1 MIALCSLRKFIY
13 CAFCFLKSL
22 VICFCPL
29 LKESRSRTGH
39 DPGVMKCWWEKH
51 HPEKWIF
58 IRPFLWWWWQYWR
71 AQGDGSL
78 FPYGLTGV
86 GWLPVA
92 GPLQPRWQNV
102 FKLGNLPSPD
112 GITLPKCVCNWE
124 DGEGLALS
132 CGQCL
137 DLCAHF
143 QVVFRLL
150 RDDEWTEDRAV
161 SVFVGSFPRLKARIL
176 RLKFVT
182 KKKERKGVQTKEKDS
197 SPNFSVHITLCVSVT
212 FSWCLHTHMHTC
224 RVLSKQLDRSK

>member
-1 MIALCSLRKFIY
+1 MVAILESSRGWVSISLW
-13 CAFCFLKSL
+13 L
-22 VICFCPL
+22 
-29 LKESRSRTGH
+29 
-39 DPGVMKCWWEKH
+39 
-51 HPEKWIF
+51 
-58 IRPFLWWWWQYWR
+58 
-71 AQGDGSL
+71 DG
-78 FPYGLTGV
+78 
-86 GWLPVA
+86 GWLTPVA

-132 CGQCL
+132 GGLCL

-161 SVFVGSFPRLKARIL
+161 SVFVGSFPRLKARVL
-176 RLKFVT
+176 RLKLIT

-197 SPNFSVHITLCVSVT
+197 SQNVSVHTALCVSVT
-212 FSWCLHTHMHTC
+212 FSWCMRTHVCTRAEFC
-224 RVLSKQLDRSK
+224 PNSWIDPSKLISVYVLTTWWPFGKMYTYIGIKYTLIYS